1 MKWLNLFSEN
11 DENDK
16 DNKSDDHIENSES
29 YMKNEDHIG
38 GGEIQNQ
45 STPQKQ
51 EKRNENIF
59 FEAEGLIYEQD
70 KMVELKFEGLMT

>member
-38 GGEIQNQ
+38 GGEI
-45 STPQKQ
+45 
-51 EKRNENIF
+51 
-59 FEAEGLIYEQD
+59 
-70 KMVELKFEGLMT
+70 